1 MKGRSQM
8 AVSHR
13 VKQEGWKSRTAVPPR
28 TVYFWI
34 GFSAFCHLLLL
45 VALVLVPDMAPARKL
60 TGSVVNVSLV
70 SLPSKGQPA
79 PSARKSTS
87 QTVKKTAPTV
97 PSSKSAKK
105 APIKAAKRAPK
116 KSLKRKTYNSTK
128 VVKSAVTELE
138 KKVDKT
144 RPASLDQALDRL
156 KSEVDQTEVNPRQ
169 AETPPVVDEMQGSG
183 GTATTGLTG
192 AETSDRIRIYQAEI
206 AYQIQKNWAFSEQMA
221 GKRDELEAALAITI
235 LPSGEIKDIWFD
247 RRSGNRH
254 LDESAYRAIKKSDP
268 LPPLPVGLFKS
279 EYTVG
284 LLFGPKGIK

>member
-1 MKGRSQM
+1 M

-34 GFSAFCHLLLL
+34 GFSAFCHLFFL
-45 VALVLVPDMAPARKL
+45 AAMVLVPEMAPARKL

-70 SLPSKGQPA
+70 SLPSRGQPPPPA
-79 PSARKSTS
+79 PTPKT
-87 QTVKKTAPTV
+87 TTKTEKKVAPTV
-97 PSSKSAKK
+97 SSPKTAKK
-105 APIKAAKRAPK
+105 APQKTAKPTPK

-128 VVKSAVTELE
+128 VVKSAVAELE
-138 KKVDKT
+138 KKVEES
-144 RPASLDQALDRL
+144 RPASLDQTLDRL

-169 AETPPVVDEMQGSG
+169 VEAPPVTNEMKGSG
-183 GTATTGLTG
+183 GTASTGLPG

-221 GKRDELEAALAITI
+221 GMRDELEAALAITI

-268 LPPLPVGLFKS
+268 LPPLPVGLFKT

>member
-1 MKGRSQM
+1 M

-34 GFSAFCHLLLL
+34 GFSAFCHLFFL
-45 VALVLVPDMAPARKL
+45 AAMVLVPEMAPARKL

-70 SLPSKGQPA
+70 SLPSRGQPPPPA
-79 PSARKSTS
+79 PTP
-87 QTVKKTAPTV
+87 KTAPKPEKKVAPTV
-97 PSSKSAKK
+97 SSPKTAKK
-105 APIKAAKRAPK
+105 VPQKATKPAPK

-128 VVKSAVTELE
+128 VVKSAVAELE
-138 KKVDKT
+138 KKVEES
-144 RPASLDQALDRL
+144 RPASLDQTLDRL

-169 AETPPVVDEMQGSG
+169 VEAPPVTNEVQGSG
-183 GTATTGLTG
+183 GTASTGLPG

-221 GKRDELEAALAITI
+221 GMRDELEAALAITI

-268 LPPLPVGLFKS
+268 LPPLPLGLFKT